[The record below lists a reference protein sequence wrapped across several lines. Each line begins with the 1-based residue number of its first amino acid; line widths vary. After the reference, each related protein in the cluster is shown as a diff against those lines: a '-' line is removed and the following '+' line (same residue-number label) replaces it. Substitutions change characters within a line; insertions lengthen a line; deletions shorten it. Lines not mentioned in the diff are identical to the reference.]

1 MHCTTHRTVE
11 QWFTHN
17 CMPGD
22 TEDTYHFNDQQLD
35 TRAYVAK
42 LLVVTSSDLHNE
54 LNNI

>member
-1 MHCTTHRTVE
+1 
-11 QWFTHN
+11 
-17 CMPGD
+17 MPGD